1 MATTAQKLKLMYL
14 AKLLESETDDEHGL
28 TGPQIIQRLAEL
40 GIAVE
45 RKTLY
50 RDLDCLREFGYNIV
64 KYQRSPIEYG
74 LASREFQESEL
85 LLLADAVQSSR
96 FLTERKSNALVK
108 AIGKLGSK
116 YLADDLRRNL
126 HVEGRI
132 RSQNESVFYNIDAIQ
147 RAISAKKKVRF
158 RYFKYDNR
166 KKRALQRDGRFY
178 EETPLHLVYM
188 DDCYYLVAWNDKHES
203 TTNYRVDRML
213 NIDVS
218 EEDATSNE
226 QTAEFDAA
234 KYQKRVF
241 GMYSGEAVA
250 VTLLVKPDAISTVI
264 DRFGDAADAE
274 AVEDGLD
281 ARAHQGYAG
290 AYILWLVGD
299 SGNQRDNR
307 AATILERG
315 VPNVPPR
322 DYRAVLST
330 YDIHCGS
337 SHFQESMNSFTRSDI
352 WEVRPVM
359 HLRAFT

>member
-166 KKRALQRDGRFY
+166 KKRVLQRDGRFY
-178 EETPLHLVYM
+178 EETPLHLVYWM
-188 DDCYYLVAWNDKHES
+188 TAITWLPGTISMKAPLIIAWTE
-203 TTNYRVDRML
+203 
-213 NIDVS
+213 
-218 EEDATSNE
+218 
-226 QTAEFDAA
+226 
-234 KYQKRVF
+234 
-241 GMYSGEAVA
+241 
-250 VTLLVKPDAISTVI
+250 
-264 DRFGDAADAE
+264 
-274 AVEDGLD
+274 
-281 ARAHQGYAG
+281 
-290 AYILWLVGD
+290 
-299 SGNQRDNR
+299 
-307 AATILERG
+307 
-315 VPNVPPR
+315 
-322 DYRAVLST
+322 
-330 YDIHCGS
+330 C
-337 SHFQESMNSFTRSDI
+337 
-352 WEVRPVM
+352 
-359 HLRAFT
+359 

>member
-96 FLTERKSNALVK
+96 FLTERKSSALVK

-166 KKRALQRDGRFY
+166 KKRVLQRDGRFY

-264 DRFGDAADAE
+264 DRFGDAADA
-274 AVEDGLD
+274 
-281 ARAHQGYAG
+281 
-290 AYILWLVGD
+290 
-299 SGNQRDNR
+299 
-307 AATILERG
+307 
-315 VPNVPPR
+315 
-322 DYRAVLST
+322 
-330 YDIHCGS
+330 
-337 SHFQESMNSFTRSDI
+337 
-352 WEVRPVM
+352 
-359 HLRAFT
+359 

>member
-14 AKLLESETDDEHGL
+14 AKLLGNETDDEHGL

-132 RSQNESVFYNIDAIQ
+132 RSQN
-147 RAISAKKKVRF
+147 
-158 RYFKYDNR
+158 
-166 KKRALQRDGRFY
+166 
-178 EETPLHLVYM
+178 
-188 DDCYYLVAWNDKHES
+188 
-203 TTNYRVDRML
+203 
-213 NIDVS
+213 
-218 EEDATSNE
+218 
-226 QTAEFDAA
+226 
-234 KYQKRVF
+234 
-241 GMYSGEAVA
+241 
-250 VTLLVKPDAISTVI
+250 
-264 DRFGDAADAE
+264 
-274 AVEDGLD
+274 
-281 ARAHQGYAG
+281 
-290 AYILWLVGD
+290 
-299 SGNQRDNR
+299 
-307 AATILERG
+307 
-315 VPNVPPR
+315 
-322 DYRAVLST
+322 
-330 YDIHCGS
+330 
-337 SHFQESMNSFTRSDI
+337 
-352 WEVRPVM
+352 
-359 HLRAFT
+359 

>member
-96 FLTERKSNALVK
+96 FLTERKSSALVK

-166 KKRALQRDGRFY
+166 KKRGNAIASG
-178 EETPLHLVYM
+178 VY
-188 DDCYYLVAWNDKHES
+188 
-203 TTNYRVDRML
+203 
-213 NIDVS
+213 
-218 EEDATSNE
+218 
-226 QTAEFDAA
+226 
-234 KYQKRVF
+234 
-241 GMYSGEAVA
+241 G
-250 VTLLVKPDAISTVI
+250 
-264 DRFGDAADAE
+264 
-274 AVEDGLD
+274 
-281 ARAHQGYAG
+281 
-290 AYILWLVGD
+290 
-299 SGNQRDNR
+299 
-307 AATILERG
+307 
-315 VPNVPPR
+315 
-322 DYRAVLST
+322 
-330 YDIHCGS
+330 
-337 SHFQESMNSFTRSDI
+337 
-352 WEVRPVM
+352 
-359 HLRAFT
+359 

>member
-1 MATTAQKLKLMYL
+1 MVYIKVPSSGSGERVVMATTAQKLKLMYL
-14 AKLLESETDDEHGL
+14 AKLLENETDDDHGL

-50 RDLDCLREFGYNIV
+50 RDLECLREFGYNIV

-166 KKRALQRDGRFY
+166 KKRALQHDGRFY

-188 DDCYYLVAWNDKHES
+188 DDCYYLVAWNDKHQS

-250 VTLLVKPDAISTVI
+250 VTLLVKPEAISTVI
-264 DRFGDAADAE
+264 DRFGEAVDAE
-274 AVEDGLD
+274 AVEDGSMRV
-281 ARAHQGYAG
+281 RAKVMQAPTFYGWLATLGTNVIIEQPQFLKEEYRTYLQGIIEQY
-290 AYILWLVGD
+290 
-299 SGNQRDNR
+299 
-307 AATILERG
+307 
-315 VPNVPPR
+315 
-322 DYRAVLST
+322 
-330 YDIHCGS
+330 
-337 SHFQESMNSFTRSDI
+337 
-352 WEVRPVM
+352 
-359 HLRAFT
+359 

>member
-1 MATTAQKLKLMYL
+1 MVYIKVPSTGSIERFAVATTAQKLKLMYL

-158 RYFKYDNR
+158 RY
-166 KKRALQRDGRFY
+166 
-178 EETPLHLVYM
+178 
-188 DDCYYLVAWNDKHES
+188 
-203 TTNYRVDRML
+203 DRGVQAHR
-213 NIDVS
+213 N
-218 EEDATSNE
+218 T
-226 QTAEFDAA
+226 
-234 KYQKRVF
+234 QKRC
-241 GMYSGEAVA
+241 
-250 VTLLVKPDAISTVI
+250 L
-264 DRFGDAADAE
+264 
-274 AVEDGLD
+274 
-281 ARAHQGYAG
+281 
-290 AYILWLVGD
+290 
-299 SGNQRDNR
+299 
-307 AATILERG
+307 
-315 VPNVPPR
+315 
-322 DYRAVLST
+322 
-330 YDIHCGS
+330 
-337 SHFQESMNSFTRSDI
+337 I
-352 WEVRPVM
+352 WEPGLKVWLIPVGGVNTISYL
-359 HLRAFT
+359 HQTIEGK